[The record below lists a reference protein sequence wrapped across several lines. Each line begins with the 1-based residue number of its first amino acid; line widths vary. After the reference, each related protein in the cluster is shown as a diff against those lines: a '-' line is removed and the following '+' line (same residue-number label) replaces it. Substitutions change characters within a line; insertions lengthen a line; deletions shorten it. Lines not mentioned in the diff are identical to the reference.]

1 MIKLD
6 VEDYCQEC
14 REFGPEVE
22 QIFADDCCCKMII
35 TCAYAEHCK
44 YIRSAVCRD
53 LTEKLS
59 KRFPLRN
66 EEVGTNA

>member
-14 REFGPEVE
+14 REFSPEVE
-22 QIFADDCCCKMII
+22 QIFADDCCSTTFV
-35 TCAYAEHCK
+35 TCRWDEHCK
-44 YIRSAVCRD
+44 YIHSEVCRD

-66 EEVGTNA
+66 EEVKTNA

>member
-14 REFGPEVE
+14 REFSPEVE
-22 QIFADDCCCKMII
+22 MVFADDDCSTTFV
-35 TCAYAEHCK
+35 TCRWGEHCK

-66 EEVGTNA
+66 EEVKTNA